1 MMNLKQTEQRR
12 AVLKQVNQL
21 AWLLDNSIEIPLV
34 NYRIGLDAVIGL
46 IPGIGDIAGLLVSSV
61 IVLQAFRLGAPRS
74 VLLQMLVN
82 IGIESLIGVIP
93 FVGDFFDATFKANVR
108 NVRLLNETLN
118 NLPPARAQQS
128 PFGSGVLATILGGV
142 GALVGL
148 AGVAITS
155 LVWWLAS
162 LR

>member
-12 AVLKQVNQL
+12 AALKQVNQL

-61 IVLQAFRLGAPRS
+61 IVIQAFRLGAPRS
-74 VLLQMLVN
+74 VLMQMLVN

-108 NVRLLNETLN
+108 NVRLLNETLG
-118 NLPPARAQQS
+118 NLPPARAQQA

-148 AGVAITS
+148 GGVAITS